1 MAFLSKVVLMM
12 ESFYPTVYFLK
23 WKEIS
28 QVNIATVYIINKV
41 MNYII
46 WNMYINKN
54 DLIFIFIIGLLVE
67 PNLFN
72 YQTLLGKQ
80 RKATSINACY
90 AMTPLPTLVDFV
102 NAKLVSGIQGMLCL
116 FDKTNYI
123 NIHTILYQLFI
134 SLSFYCIYFLQI

>member
-1 MAFLSKVVLMM
+1 M
-12 ESFYPTVYFLK
+12 
-23 WKEIS
+23 
-28 QVNIATVYIINKV
+28 
-41 MNYII
+41 
-46 WNMYINKN
+46 
-54 DLIFIFIIGLLVE
+54 IGLLVE

-102 NAKLVSGIQGMLCL
+102 NAKAVSGIQGMLCL
-116 FDKTNYI
+116 FDKTNCL

-134 SLSFYCIYFLQI
+134 SLSCYCIYFLQI

>member
-1 MAFLSKVVLMM
+1 
-12 ESFYPTVYFLK
+12 
-23 WKEIS
+23 
-28 QVNIATVYIINKV
+28 
-41 MNYII
+41 
-46 WNMYINKN
+46 MYINKN

-102 NAKLVSGIQGMLCL
+102 NAKAVSGIQGRL
-116 FDKTNYI
+116 DYSSITNYK
-123 NIHTILYQLFI
+123 NIKSSFFI
-134 SLSFYCIYFLQI
+134 FC